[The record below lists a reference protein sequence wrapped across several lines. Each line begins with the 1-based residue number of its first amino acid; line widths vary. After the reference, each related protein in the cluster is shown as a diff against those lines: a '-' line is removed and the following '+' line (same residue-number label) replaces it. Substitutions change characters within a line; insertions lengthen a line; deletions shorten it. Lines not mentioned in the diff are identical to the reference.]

1 MRGLMKGLTGTFLVG
16 VVFVL
21 IERAEVLGLVGDQVS
36 PPHAEAV
43 LSWVIQSIGRLI
55 LQKAYT
61 FSPNR
66 RGRPFKS
73 NLSQRL
79 RCF

>member
-1 MRGLMKGLTGTFLVG
+1 MKGLTGTFRVG

-43 LSWVIQSIGRLI
+43 LS
-55 LQKAYT
+55 
-61 FSPNR
+61 
-66 RGRPFKS
+66 
-73 NLSQRL
+73 
-79 RCF
+79 